1 MTPFPVRILS
11 KYILR
16 QHLAPLG
23 FALGA
28 LTALLLLNQVAKQFG
43 QLVGKGLPWGVIL
56 EVFVLSVPFIVAM
69 TIPMAVLVAVLHTI
83 SRLASDNEI
92 TAMKAGGVGLSRLLL
107 PVLGGAAVLSVL
119 AFAWNDQ
126 LLPRSN
132 HHLRTLLV
140 DIQRKKP
147 SFSLKEEV
155 INEVVPGQF
164 FLRAA
169 RIDPATNRL
178 TDVTIYEL
186 GDPDRRRIITA
197 DSGRMAYTPGGTDL
211 YLTLLDGDIREV
223 KRAEPLQ
230 FNRTFFHTN
239 QIRVAGVSN
248 TLERSPDDDFR
259 SEREMGT
266 CEMAHEVALADLD
279 AARAPLQARAQ
290 VLHDLGRLS
299 GIAVPAGLVD
309 SSRADTLPGW
319 YCGLG
324 RRLVALVLPRAA
336 HAQTPVPPRA
346 QVPVHPR
353 LPRPPKYKP
362 PQAAVQPRLPVILP
376 PSLAT
381 RPTLVP
387 GLTPGAGLG
396 TSIQEHGARQR
407 AATYEVEIQK
417 KLAISAACLVFAL
430 LGFPLALRF
439 SRGGAGLVIGVSV
452 AVFAVYY
459 VGLIAGED
467 LGDRLIVSPFFSM
480 WTPNVIFTVVG
491 VGLLWLV
498 RHEGGHARGGSWGL
512 ASRLAARR
520 RARTGK
526 A

>member
-1 MTPFPVRILS
+1 MARPPVRILS
-11 KYILR
+11 RYLLR

-56 EVFVLSVPFIVAM
+56 EVFVLSVPFIIAM
-69 TIPMAVLVAVLHTI
+69 TIPMAVLVAVLHTV

-92 TAMKAGGVGLSRLLL
+92 TAMKAGGVSIGSLLR
-107 PVLGGAAVLSVL
+107 PMLGGATVVALL

-132 HHLRTLLV
+132 HRLRTLLV

-147 SFSLKEEV
+147 SFALKEEV

-178 TDVTIYEL
+178 SDVTIYEL
-186 GDPDRRRIITA
+186 GDPERRRIITA

-248 TLERSPDDDFR
+248 SLERTPEDDFR
-259 SEREMGT
+259 SEREMST
-266 CEMAHEVALADLD
+266 CEMAHEVRLARMD
-279 AARAPLQARAQ
+279 ATRAPLDGRAQ
-290 VLHDLGRLS
+290 VLRDLGRLG
-299 GIAVPAGLVD
+299 GIAIPDGIVD
-309 SSRADTLPGW
+309 SLRADTLPGW
-319 YCGLG
+319 YCGFLG
-324 RRLVALVLPRAA
+324 RVASWVLPKEA
-336 HAQTPVPPRA
+336 HA
-346 QVPVHPR
+346 QVPVKLPERLRRKAAAEARADSVTRADSIRRAQRPLVITPPPPR
-353 LPRPPKYKP
+353 LRPG
-362 PQAAVQPRLPVILP
+362 L
-376 PSLAT
+376 
-381 RPTLVP
+381 

-396 TSIQEHGARQR
+396 APVRERGALQR

-417 KLAISAACLVFAL
+417 KLAISVACVVFAL

-467 LGDRLIVSPFFSM
+467 LGDRLIVSPFFAM
-480 WTPNVIFTVVG
+480 WTPNVIFTLVG
-491 VGLLWLV
+491 AALLWLV
-498 RHEGGHARGGSWGL
+498 RHEGGHARGASWGVAAWL
-512 ASRLAARR
+512 ARLRR
-520 RARTGK
+520 RGGEA
-526 A
+526 

>member
-1 MTPFPVRILS
+1 MARPAVRILS
-11 KYILR
+11 RYLLR

-56 EVFVLSVPFIVAM
+56 EVFVLSIPFIVAM
-69 TIPMAVLVAVLHTI
+69 TVPMAVLVAVLHTV

-92 TAMKAGGVGLSRLLL
+92 TAMKAGGVSVGSLLR
-107 PVLGGAAVLSVL
+107 PVLGGATVVAIL

-132 HHLRTLLV
+132 HRLRTLLV

-147 SFSLKEEV
+147 SFALKEEV

-178 TDVTIYEL
+178 SDVTIYEL
-186 GDPDRRRIITA
+186 GDPERRRIITA

-248 TLERSPDDDFR
+248 SLERTPEDDFR
-259 SEREMGT
+259 SEREMST
-266 CEMAHEVALADLD
+266 CEMAHEVRLARMD
-279 AARAPLQARAQ
+279 ATRAPLDGRAQ
-290 VLHDLGRLS
+290 VLRDLGRLG
-299 GIAVPAGLVD
+299 GIAIPNGIVD
-309 SSRADTLPGW
+309 SLRADTLPGW
-319 YCGLG
+319 YCGLLG
-324 RRLVALVLPRAA
+324 RVAALILPKEA
-336 HAQTPVPPRA
+336 HAQVPTKLQDVMRHKRARARDDSLARADSIRRAQQPLVIAPPPR
-346 QVPVHPR
+346 
-353 LPRPPKYKP
+353 LRPG
-362 PQAAVQPRLPVILP
+362 L
-376 PSLAT
+376 
-381 RPTLVP
+381 

-396 TSIQEHGARQR
+396 APVRERGALQR

-417 KLAISAACLVFAL
+417 KLAISAACVVFAL

-491 VGLLWLV
+491 IALLWLV
-498 RHEGGHARGGSWGL
+498 RHEGGHARGASWGVAAWL
-512 ASRLAARR
+512 ARVRR
-520 RARTGK
+520 RSGA

>member
-1 MTPFPVRILS
+1 MTRLTVRILS
-11 KYILR
+11 RYILR

-43 QLVGKGLPWGVIL
+43 SLVGKGLPWGVIL
-56 EVFVLSVPFIVAM
+56 EVFLLSVPFIVAM
-69 TIPMAVLVAVLHTI
+69 TIPMAVLVAVLHTV

-92 TAMKAGGVGLSRLLL
+92 TAMKAGGIGVGRLLA

-147 SFSLKEEV
+147 SFALKEEV
-155 INEVVPGQF
+155 INEVVQGQF

-178 TDVTIYEL
+178 SDVTIYEL
-186 GDPDRRRIITA
+186 GDPERRRIITA

-230 FNRTFFHTN
+230 FNRTFFHIN

-248 TLERSPDDDFR
+248 SLERSADDDFR
-259 SEREMGT
+259 GEREMSS
-266 CEMAHEVALADLD
+266 CEMAREVALARLD
-279 AARAPLQARAQ
+279 ASRAPLEGRAQ
-290 VLHDLGRLS
+290 VLRDLGRL
-299 GIAVPAGLVD
+299 GGVAIPPGMVD
-309 SSRADTLPGW
+309 SLRADTLPGW
-319 YCGLG
+319 YCGMLG
-324 RRLVALVLPRAA
+324 RLASVILPREA
-336 HAQTPVPPRA
+336 HAQVPVRPLLPEHRIHGSPPPKARAQTPV
-346 QVPVHPR
+346 V
-353 LPRPPKYKP
+353 KP
-362 PQAAVQPRLPVILP
+362 PQPVIMQPAVQR
-376 PSLAT
+376 
-381 RPTLVP
+381 RPEL

-396 TSIQEHGARQR
+396 GAVRQRGALQR

-417 KLAISAACLVFAL
+417 KLAISAACFVFAL

-452 AVFAVYY
+452 GVFAVYY
-459 VGLIAGED
+459 IGLIGGEE
-467 LGDRLIVSPFFSM
+467 LGDRLIVSPFFAM

-491 VGLLWLV
+491 AGLLWLV
-498 RHEGGHARGGSWGL
+498 RHEGGHARGGSWGVARWFAGL
-512 ASRLAARR
+512 RRR
-520 RARTGK
+520 RA
-526 A
+526 

>member
-1 MTPFPVRILS
+1 MARPVVRILS
-11 KYILR
+11 RYILR

-56 EVFVLSVPFIVAM
+56 EVFALSIPFIVAM

-92 TAMKAGGVGLSRLLL
+92 TAMKAGGIGIGRLLG
-107 PVLGGAAVLSVL
+107 PVLGGASVLAVL

-147 SFSLKEEV
+147 SFALKEEV

-178 TDVTIYEL
+178 SDVTIYEL
-186 GDPDRRRIITA
+186 GDPERRRIITA

-248 TLERSPDDDFR
+248 SLERSPDDDFR
-259 SEREMGT
+259 GEREMST
-266 CEMAHEVALADLD
+266 CEMEREVALARLD
-279 AARAPLQARAQ
+279 ASRAPLEGRAQ
-290 VLHDLGRLS
+290 VLRDLGHLG
-299 GIAVPAGLVD
+299 GIAVPPGLID
-309 SSRADTLPGW
+309 STRADTLPGW
-319 YCGLG
+319 YCGMLG
-324 RRLVALVLPRAA
+324 RLAALI
-336 HAQTPVPPRA
+336 
-346 QVPVHPR
+346 
-353 LPRPPKYKP
+353 LPRPAAAQQPVRVVRRPKQQQPHPRIIVP
-362 PQAAVQPRLPVILP
+362 PAALMHQRPEQA
-376 PSLAT
+376 
-381 RPTLVP
+381 
-387 GLTPGAGLG
+387 LTSGAGLG
-396 TSIQEHGARQR
+396 VAVREHGARQR

-417 KLAISAACLVFAL
+417 KLAISTACVVFAL

-452 AVFAVYY
+452 GVFAVYY

-491 VGLLWLV
+491 VALLWLV
-498 RHEGGHARGGSWGL
+498 RHEGGHARGGSWGV
-512 ASRLAARR
+512 ASWFAALRR
-520 RARTGK
+520 RGRGPS
-526 A
+526 